1 MDLLESEGKE
11 ILRRRGIDLPRGE
24 VCLDLEQ
31 LNECLA
37 RTDFP
42 VMIKAQTLAGGRG
55 KAGGI
60 VKVDD
65 LDSGLREGRRILG
78 LTINGKP
85 VRSLLVEQVVHAERE
100 LYISLSYDPSSGMPM
115 IMVGSQG
122 GVDVEDARP
131 GSFLSQKVDPCIGL
145 AEDQKEAVIKFLRC
159 MDDLEGKQVLLGL
172 LWNTFWDLDLE
183 LLEINP
189 LILTPSGELAVVDV
203 KMRFNDDSAFRHP
216 ELGLDLDRDRTPF
229 EREARRLGLTGVEM
243 DGTVAVLAN
252 GAGLSMS
259 VMDSLTE
266 HGLRAGAFLDL
277 SGTDDPSRVAE
288 AVGLLL
294 DHQRLPHIKGVLI
307 CVFGGITRCDTVA
320 QGVLM
325 GLSGRPDLPVIV
337 RLRGMMEAEGIDLLR
352 RGGLT
357 AWRDIDDAC
366 RSLAQRLVG
375 E

>member
-1 MDLLESEGKE
+1 MDLLESEGKD
-11 ILRRRGIDLPRGE
+11 ILRRRGIDVPRGE
-24 VCLDLEQ
+24 VCLNLEQ
-31 LNECLA
+31 LSECLA
-37 RTDFP
+37 RADFP
-42 VMIKAQTLAGGRG
+42 VMIKAQALAGGRG

-65 LDSGLREGRRILG
+65 PESGQREGRRILG
-78 LTINGKP
+78 LSINGKP
-85 VRSLLVEQVVHAERE
+85 VRSLLVEPVVHAERE
-100 LYISLSYDPSSGMPM
+100 LYLSLSYDPSSGMP
-115 IMVGSQG
+115 IMVVGSEG
-122 GVDVEDARP
+122 GIDVEDAGP

-145 AEDQKEAVIKFLRC
+145 SEDQKGMALKFLGLKE
-159 MDDLEGKQVLLGL
+159 DFVGQYQLLGL

-189 LILTPSGELAVVDV
+189 LMLIPSGELVVADA

-216 ELGLDLDRDRTPF
+216 ELGLDLDRERTPF

-243 DGTVAVLAN
+243 NGPVAVLAN

-266 HGLRAGAFLDL
+266 HGMRAGAFLDL

-288 AVGLLL
+288 AVRLLL
-294 DHQRLPHIKGVLI
+294 DHQKLPHIRGVLI

-352 RGGLT
+352 REGLT

-375 E
+375 G